1 MSMVDHLLIVHAK
14 FHSYSL
20 KLLLFL
26 FSLKEWI
33 PALKEHCL
41 TVKTSLE
48 PHVHSL
54 TTKTL
59 EVYESS
65 KTALIPHLIKAQE
78 VVDPY
83 YQVDKI

>member
-1 MSMVDHLLIVHAK
+1 
-14 FHSYSL
+14 
-20 KLLLFL
+20 
-26 FSLKEWI
+26 
-33 PALKEHCL
+33 L

-65 KTALIPHLIKAQE
+65 KSALTPHLIKVQE